1 MRATF
6 DKLGIVIGASLWLWQ
21 VNWWSRSIALS
32 LIAWFGCDLFW
43 RARWTQ
49 RYPIELKIFGCLC
62 FLWLLMSLNWK
73 PITLEYSQGQE
84 ERSPLTK
91 KDILEVIKEGLSAFS
106 KSPSQ
111 QTESET
117 RSALLKPKPHATPV
131 PAQEPR
137 SKPEPPTDMPKDKG
151 TLVLKLTP
159 YVIVERLFVKSDNP
173 EIRGTS
179 LYSFGLVLYA
189 QNNYRTAKNIRQI
202 EITGN
207 APLDFGDYI
216 GSRTMEGR
224 VINEVEKEF
233 IRRRP
238 YYSLSLVTYP
248 KGGGR
253 VDGDGTERFIQFDLM
268 KSNAYGARLS
278 NVPVQDY
285 LGYEDPAT
293 PPKKLTT
300 EPNLKD
306 LITFSRR
313 DPRNFQEWQGPK
325 LRKEIAE
332 GTIKFAAVVD
342 ATAINID
349 RSNINPVQWI
359 LEKSWLQDNSAEL
372 YFQGEYGYPVDRKAV
387 PGHDPAMRRI
397 DPRVNPR

>member
-1 MRATF
+1 MSSCVSIENFVELVNSVPRSPCSCSPSLKNCKTF
-6 DKLGIVIGASLWLWQ
+6 CFDLTPYPDGWHPSNLRQAGYAGYIRQIGIVIGASLWLWQ

-84 ERSPLTK
+84 EKSPLTK

-131 PAQEPR
+131 PAQEPW

-268 KSNAYGARLS
+268 KAM
-278 NVPVQDY
+278 P
-285 LGYEDPAT
+285 
-293 PPKKLTT
+293 
-300 EPNLKD
+300 
-306 LITFSRR
+306 
-313 DPRNFQEWQGPK
+313 
-325 LRKEIAE
+325 
-332 GTIKFAAVVD
+332 
-342 ATAINID
+342 TA
-349 RSNINPVQWI
+349 Q
-359 LEKSWLQDNSAEL
+359 
-372 YFQGEYGYPVDRKAV
+372 GYPMFPCKIILATKTQQ
-387 PGHDPAMRRI
+387 HRR
-397 DPRVNPR
+397 RNLLQSQT